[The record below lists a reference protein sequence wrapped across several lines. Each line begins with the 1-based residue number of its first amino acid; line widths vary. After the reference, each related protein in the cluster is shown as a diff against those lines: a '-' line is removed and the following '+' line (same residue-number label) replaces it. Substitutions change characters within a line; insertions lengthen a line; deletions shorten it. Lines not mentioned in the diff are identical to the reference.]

1 LNDAAEFHRNVK
13 TIAVF
18 GGTFDPVHQGH
29 LQSALE
35 LKQRLSLDQLRLL
48 PCHIPPHRQQ
58 PGVSSQHRLAMVK
71 LAIEGSDLQ
80 VDDCELQR
88 DVPSY
93 SIDTLQQLRQQLGQ
107 QVSLMWVMGADA
119 FARFDSWHR
128 WTEFL
133 SLAHIVIMARP
144 GEPLP
149 TVGPLAGLLAE
160 HRADSR
166 ELLQQH
172 SAGLIRCETLT
183 PYPISATAI
192 RQALVNQQA
201 VDELLPAAVLHYI
214 QQHQLYAG

>member
-1 LNDAAEFHRNVK
+1 LK
-13 TIAVF
+13 TIAIF
-18 GGTFDPVHQGH
+18 GGTFDPIHCGH

-71 LAIEGSDLQ
+71 LAVEGSDLQ

-93 SIDTLQQLRQQLGQ
+93 SIDTLQLLRQQLGQ
-107 QVSLMWVMGADA
+107 QLSLIWVMGADA
-119 FARFDSWHR
+119 FASFDSWHR
-128 WTEFL
+128 WQDFL
-133 SLAHIVIMARP
+133 SLAHIVVMARP
-144 GEPLP
+144 GEQLP
-149 TVGPLAGLLAE
+149 TAGPLAELLAK
-160 HRADSR
+160 HRADSH

-192 RQALVNQQA
+192 RQSLAHQQA
-201 VDELLPAAVLHYI
+201 VDELLPAAVINYI
-214 QQHQLYAG
+214 QQHQLYIG